1 MNFKPWIC
9 ACLLAVCSVAS
20 ANPSLRSGWGG
31 TPFPEGGIGTTFRVW
46 AGDATSVH
54 VVGDFNNWNE
64 TSLRLFAEGD
74 GVWSRDVP
82 GARAGQ
88 RYKYIMNGTI
98 WRRDPRGAR
107 VVHSGNTD
115 SIIYDHRAYPW
126 QSDGF
131 VPPPRERMIL
141 YELHVG
147 TFHDPHGLGGGAA
160 SLDDARMQLDYLA
173 DLGVNV
179 VQLMP
184 ITEFPGSHS
193 WGYNPTDLFAVDNL
207 TYHGPD
213 ALKRFVDA
221 CHQRGIAVLLDVVH
235 NHYGTVDTPGDLA
248 WSLWDFDGWAGP
260 LGGGIYFY
268 QEPNKAESGW
278 GRRPDYT
285 RPQVRD
291 FIKDNTRMWLRDYRM
306 DGFRWDATKLMRM
319 TLDDQ
324 VIPEGVTLL
333 QELNEMIHAEFTNKI
348 SVAEDLQHL
357 DITTEPPPAGL
368 GFDSDWHTEL
378 HHAWTEEIAKDSG
391 ISTQRLLNVLNYP
404 HHTRRVV
411 YTESHDEVG
420 HPEFDQIRVP
430 VEMDP
435 DDPSSWRARKRSML
449 CAAVM
454 LTAPGIPMLFQGQE
468 FLTPVPFHD
477 TNTIDWSLTNTYAGV
492 LAFYRDAVRLRRDE
506 YGLAGGLTG
515 AGVDARVQHLVND
528 VGRLITMHR
537 SGGQGVDDD
546 VFVVVNFSD
555 LNVVADGNNW
565 LDWPAP
571 GNWYAL
577 LNTDD
582 PRYSDDFG
590 GHGSAETFVWPDLRG
605 PIEIA
610 PWSVIVF
617 GRTPPPTP
625 HAAMALVGAF
635 NGFSTTPNMRQLHDH
650 LWTLD
655 LEISETEAFTFKFAA
670 DDGWA
675 VNWGAG
681 SVSEAGGAIEGAAAP
696 GGAEFS
702 IPIAAD
708 GLYRF
713 TFNSVTGAFTIRNVT
728 PIVQGPIHPNMTL
741 ASALNGFGLTSNM
754 TRSADGLWEIELQIA
769 QSADFEFK
777 LAAYETWAVSWGGD
791 GEVDPAMP
799 AEGQAVRGAAENIVL
814 AGPLNGTYRFTFDES
829 TYAYRVEQS
838 GVAPTP
844 TTMALAG
851 NFNAWSA
858 LPNMTQV
865 SPGLWRI
872 TTNLV
877 RSAPLEFKFAANGGW
892 ALNWGGTA
900 VHPHAFPIEAIA
912 EMNGGNLVLQAPL
925 SGAYTFTFNSDTLA
939 YTIER
944 APLAPLYAAMALT
957 GIGGDWSTT
966 PNMTLDE
973 NNRWVREVELHQPG
987 SIEFKFTAN
996 DAWTHNWGDGKTH
1009 TTNSPASGTAQAGGP
1024 DIVLPGPFDG
1034 LYRFIFNDHTR
1045 AYSIERLSAPPRF
1058 HKAVWTADGPAMI
1071 LRWESL
1077 VGQTYDI
1084 WLSTNLQEGFA
1095 PFALDLPATP
1105 PFNSWTGAVPDA
1117 ATAFYHIEQR

>member
-1 MNFKPWIC
+1 MKPWIF
-9 ACLLAVCSVAS
+9 ALWLAVCSVAA
-20 ANPSLRSGWGG
+20 ANPSFRSGWGA
-31 TPFPEGGIGTTFRVW
+31 TPFPEGPFGTTFRVW
-46 AGDATSVH
+46 AGDAATVH
-54 VVGDFNNWNE
+54 VVGDFNHWNQ
-64 TSLRLFAEGD
+64 TSLPLFHEGN
-74 GVWSRDVP
+74 GVWSRDVA
-82 GARAGQ
+82 GAFAGHK
-88 RYKYIMNGTI
+88 YKYVMNGTV

-126 QSDGF
+126 QTEGF
-131 VPPPRERMIL
+131 VPPPRDRMIL

-160 SLDDARMQLDYLA
+160 SLDDARLQLDYLV

-193 WGYNPTDLFAVDNL
+193 WGYNPTDPYAVDNL

-235 NHYGTVDTPGDLA
+235 NHYGTDDTPGDLA
-248 WSLWDFDGWAGP
+248 WSLWEFDGWAGP

-268 QEPNKAESGW
+268 QDPDKAESGW
-278 GRRPDYT
+278 GPRPDFT

-319 TLDDQ
+319 TLDD
-324 VIPEGVTLL
+324 VEIPEGVTLL

-357 DITTEPPPAGL
+357 DSTTAPPPAGL

-378 HHAWTEEIAKDSG
+378 HHAWTEEISKDSG
-391 ISTQRLLNVLNYP
+391 ISTQRLLNVLNDP

-420 HPEFDQIRVP
+420 HPYFDQIRVP

-492 LAFYRDAVRLRRDE
+492 LRFYQDAVRLRRDE
-506 YGLAGGLTG
+506 YGLAGGLIG
-515 AGVDARVQHLVND
+515 DGVDARVQPLVNNA
-528 VGRLITMHR
+528 GRLITMHR
-537 SGGQGVDDD
+537 SRAGHVGDE

-565 LDWPAP
+565 IDWPAP
-571 GNWYAL
+571 GNWHAL

-582 PRYSDDFG
+582 PRYSNDFG
-590 GHGSAETFVWPDLRG
+590 GHGSAETYVWPDLRG

-617 GRTPPPTP
+617 GRSPAPAPYEG
-625 HAAMALVGAF
+625 MALAGTF
-635 NGFSTTPNMRQLHDH
+635 NGFSTTPNMRHVHNH
-650 LWTLD
+650 LWTVD
-655 LEISETEAFTFKFAA
+655 LEIAETEAFTFKFAA
-670 DDGWA
+670 NDGWA
-675 VNWGAG
+675 VSWGADSAEPLG
-681 SVSEAGGAIEGAAAP
+681 AVSEGTAVPGAVSDLAIA
-696 GGAEFS
+696 
-702 IPIAAD
+702 IPSD
-708 GLYRF
+708 GIYRF
-713 TFNSVTGAFTIRNVT
+713 TFNSVTGAFTVRNVT
-728 PIVQGPIHPNMTL
+728 PIQQGPLHPNMTL
-741 ASALNGFGLTSNM
+741 VSALNGFGLGSNM
-754 TRSADGLWEIELQIA
+754 TRNAEGLWEIELQIG
-769 QSADFEFK
+769 QSDDFAFK

-791 GEVDPAMP
+791 GEIDEAIP
-799 AEGQAVRGAAENIVL
+799 AEGQAVRGSVENIVL
-814 AGPLNGTYRFTFDES
+814 AGPLNGTYRFTFDEA

-844 TTMALAG
+844 TSMAFAG
-851 NFNAWSA
+851 NFNNWNA
-858 LPNMTQV
+858 LPNMT
-865 SPGLWRI
+865 SLGSNRWGI

-877 RSAPLEFKFAANGGW
+877 RGTPLEFKFAANGGW
-892 ALNWGGTA
+892 ALNWGGAA
-900 VHPHAFPIEAIA
+900 VHPHEFPIEGMA
-912 EMNGGNLVLQAPL
+912 EMSGGNLVLQAPL
-925 SGAYTFTFNSDTLA
+925 SGAYTFTFNTDTWA

-944 APLAPLYAAMALT
+944 APLPPAYAAMAVA
-957 GIGGDWSTT
+957 GIGGDWSTA
-966 PNMTLDE
+966 PNMTLDAE
-973 NNRWVREVELHQPG
+973 NRWVREVEIHQPG
-987 SIEFKFTAN
+987 AIEFKFAADN
-996 DAWTHNWGDGKTH
+996 GWTHNWGDGKTH
-1009 TTNSPASGTAQAGGP
+1009 TTNAPASGTAQAAGP
-1024 DIVLPGPFDG
+1024 NILLPGPFDG
-1034 LYRFIFNDHTR
+1034 RYRFIFDDRAR
-1045 AYSIERLSAPPRF
+1045 AYSIERVSAPFRF
-1058 HKAVWTADGPAMI
+1058 HEAAWSADGPAMI

-1077 VGQTYDI
+1077 VGRTYDV
-1084 WLSTNLQEGFA
+1084 WLSTNLANGFT
-1095 PFALDLPATP
+1095 PLMTDLPATP
-1105 PFNSWTGAVPDA
+1105 PSNSWTGAVPDA
-1117 ATAFYHIEQR
+1117 AAAFYHIEQR